1 MPLYTRPGPS
11 ASCRTLTRMNY
22 CRNSRINYQAFFTD
36 ALGRLRSELRYRV
49 FADLER
55 IAGRFPHAIWH
66 SSTGQRPVVIWC
78 SNDYLGMGQHPKV
91 IGAMVETATCTGTG
105 AGGTRNIAGNNHPLV
120 ELERE
125 LADLHHKEAALVFTS
140 GYVSNE
146 TGISTLAKLMPN
158 CLILSDAWNHNSM
171 IEGVRQ
177 AHCEKQIFCHN
188 DMAHLEALLAAAD
201 PARPKL
207 IVFESLYSMDGDV
220 AHVRQICD
228 LAERYGAMT
237 YVDEVHAVGMYGAR
251 GGGIA
256 EREGVMDRIDV
267 IEATLGKA
275 FGCIGGYIA
284 ASAAL
289 IDAVRSYAPGF
300 IFTTALPP
308 PVAAAATAA
317 IRHLKTSHW
326 ERERH
331 QNRAARTK
339 AVLTAAR
346 LPVMNS
352 LTHIVPIHVGN
363 PEFCKAAGDLLLA
376 EHGIYIQPINYP
388 TVPKGTERL
397 RITPSPYHDDALI
410 DSLAEALVDVWQK
423 LSLPFKER
431 ALAAE

>member
-1 MPLYTRPGPS
+1 
-11 ASCRTLTRMNY
+11 MNY

-91 IGAMVETATCTGTG
+91 IGAMVETATRTGTG

-346 LPVMNS
+346 LPVMNQPYAYCADPCRQSGVLQGGRRPAARRARHLHSADQLSDGAQGHRAAAHHAEPLPRRRADRLSGRS
-352 LTHIVPIHVGN
+352 LG
-363 PEFCKAAGDLLLA
+363 
-376 EHGIYIQPINYP
+376 
-388 TVPKGTERL
+388 R
-397 RITPSPYHDDALI
+397 R
-410 DSLAEALVDVWQK
+410 LAEA
-423 LSLPFKER
+423 
-431 ALAAE
+431 

>member
-1 MPLYTRPGPS
+1 
-11 ASCRTLTRMNY
+11 MNY
-22 CRNSRINYQAFFTD
+22 HAFFAD
-36 ALGRLRSELRYRV
+36 ALARLHTERRYRV

-55 IAGRFPHAIWH
+55 IAGRFPHARWH
-66 SSTGQRPVVIWC
+66 SPEGPRDVVIWC
-78 SNDYLGMGQHPKV
+78 SNDYLAMGQHPKV
-91 IGAMVETATCTGTG
+91 VGAMVETATRMGTG

-125 LADLHHKEAALVFTS
+125 LADLHRKEAALVFTS

-146 TGISTLAKLMPN
+146 TGISTMARLMPN

-177 AHCEKQIFCHN
+177 ATCEKKIFRHN
-188 DMAHLEALLAAAD
+188 DTAHLEELLAAAD

-207 IVFESLYSMDGDV
+207 VVFEGLYSMDGDV
-220 AHVRQICD
+220 APVGAICD

-237 YVDEVHAVGMYGAR
+237 YIDEVHAVGMYGPR

-256 EREGVMDRIDV
+256 EREGAMHRVDV
-267 IEATLGKA
+267 IEATLAKA
-275 FGCIGGYIA
+275 FGCLGGYIA
-284 ASAAL
+284 GSAAMV
-289 IDAVRSYAPGF
+289 DAVRSYAPGF

-308 PVAAAATAA
+308 AVCAAATAA
-317 IRHLKTSHW
+317 IRHLKASHW

-331 QNRAARTK
+331 QDRAGRTK
-339 AVLTAAR
+339 AVLSAAG
-346 LPVMNS
+346 LPVMQNT
-352 LTHIVPIHVGN
+352 THIVPVFVGD
-363 PEFCKAAGDLLLA
+363 PERCKQASDLLLA
-376 EHGIYIQPINYP
+376 DHGIYIQPINYP

-410 DSLAEALVDVWQK
+410 DRLAEALVDVWQR
-423 LSLPFKER
+423 LDLPLKDQ